1 MKVLKPFTCK
11 VTKKRYEAGEVYEGS
26 RGAELAAKGFV
37 EEVEKEKK
45 EVSHTPKKDAEGE
58 PSAKKTRKK

>member
-26 RGAELAAKGFV
+26 RGAELAAKGLV
-37 EEVEKEKK
+37 EEVIKEKV
-45 EVSHTPKKDAEGE
+45 EQTHISKDAEGE
-58 PSAKKTRKK
+58 PTKKRTRKK